1 MYNLTFDHTK
11 TDCLEISREQIK
23 AAFDTLDEK
32 RSKHY
37 NKAMKELEHINKVL
51 NRPISM

>member
-32 RSKHY
+32 NEASITTK
-37 NKAMKELEHINKVL
+37 L
-51 NRPISM
+51 